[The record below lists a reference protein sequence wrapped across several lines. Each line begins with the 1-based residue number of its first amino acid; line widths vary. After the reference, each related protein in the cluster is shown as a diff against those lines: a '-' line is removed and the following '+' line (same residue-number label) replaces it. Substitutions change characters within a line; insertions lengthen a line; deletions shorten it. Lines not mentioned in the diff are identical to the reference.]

1 MGTCKPTTHLP
12 KQLVYSIVLVR
23 CDDTGNRYQQR
34 LKFRKI
40 NNGFVIYSVFQTD
53 VLLNG
58 VTIYRHIST
67 SQASLNKLKR
77 RTMSVNDVPRDS
89 FGRVH
94 LDAPPDYSAT
104 CSNNGEHSGQA
115 FGHSVMTADLVQEKS
130 KICPLNSSYI
140 ARNENDTE
148 NHEVV

>member
-40 NNGFVIYSVFQTD
+40 NNGFVICSVFQTD

-67 SQASLNKLKR
+67 SQASLNKLKP

-94 LDAPPDYSAT
+94 FAPPDYSAA

-130 KICPLNSSYI
+130 KIFPLNSSYI

>member
-40 NNGFVIYSVFQTD
+40 NNGFVICSVFQTD

-67 SQASLNKLKR
+67 SQASLNKLKP

-94 LDAPPDYSAT
+94 FAPPDYSAA

-130 KICPLNSSYI
+130 KICPLSSSYI
-140 ARNENDTE
+140 ARNENNTE

>member
-1 MGTCKPTTHLP
+1 
-12 KQLVYSIVLVR
+12 
-23 CDDTGNRYQQR
+23 
-34 LKFRKI
+34 
-40 NNGFVIYSVFQTD
+40 
-53 VLLNG
+53 
-58 VTIYRHIST
+58 
-67 SQASLNKLKR
+67 
-77 RTMSVNDVPRDS
+77 MSVNDVPRDS

-115 FGHSVMTADLVQEKS
+115 FGQSVMTADLVNEKS

-148 NHEVV
+148 NHEVFQCVLKITRVLKGYKSFHDDLNTYYI